1 MEQLLM
7 DCTGPDPKHQK
18 ELKNLLFEYY
28 HVCQLFI
35 IDTFNNIQQISL
47 IIIHLSSNIY
57 VYIHYIIKLSI

>member
-18 ELKNLLFEYY
+18 ELKNQN
-28 HVCQLFI
+28 VCQLFI

-47 IIIHLSSNIY
+47 IIIHL
-57 VYIHYIIKLSI
+57 